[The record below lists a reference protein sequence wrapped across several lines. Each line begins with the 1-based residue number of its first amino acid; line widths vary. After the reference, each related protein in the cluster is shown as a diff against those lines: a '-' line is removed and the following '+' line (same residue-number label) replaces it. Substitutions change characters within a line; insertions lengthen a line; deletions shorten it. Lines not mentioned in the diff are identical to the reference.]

1 LEKNI
6 IQEYQFK
13 TKFDAVFCNYGI
25 SYLNMKQLRKFLGK
39 VKEGMKKD
47 GLVIIKEVYLADE

>member
-1 LEKNI
+1 
-6 IQEYQFK
+6 
-13 TKFDAVFCNYGI
+13 
-25 SYLNMKQLRKFLGK
+25 MKQLLKFLGK